1 MESYVDAVA
10 SPGAMRLHWGRFK
23 IDDVPC
29 SVIVAVLVWGYS
41 E

>member
-10 SPGAMRLHWGRFK
+10 SPGAMRLHRVTFK
-23 IDDVPC
+23 IYDVPW